1 MKKAFENNPMNKMI
15 PDQQVLISYLN
26 DELSAEE
33 KRALEEMII
42 DDPLVGDAVEGLYG
56 LKEKSDITEINQSL
70 SLIIEN
76 QVRKKKKKKTY
87 QPLGFPLWLILL
99 ISLTLMVVL
108 VGYVLISL
116 LQK

>member
-15 PDQQVLISYLN
+15 PDQKVLISYLN

-76 QVRKKKKKKTY
+76 QVRKKKKTY